1 MTDVIEAMCR
11 AYWNERGSRTWERE
25 DEPQREV
32 VRARM
37 RAAFRVIKAMEL
49 ADMEQ
54 KVAETTIA
62 TKSVP
67 APVPAPNHV
76 TFPELSPSDN
86 STFAMR
92 PIAYGDW
99 AGKTP

>member
-37 RAAFRVIKAMEL
+37 RAAV
-49 ADMEQ
+49 
-54 KVAETTIA
+54 VAAENLQPDP
-62 TKSVP
+62 VP